1 VSLSEWM
8 STCATVLASG
18 AAIMSWRA
26 ARNSS
31 ASARHLT
38 QIEADRRHAALI
50 PEIKAQIVR
59 QRSGDTVLQFELVG
73 PREVLQLD
81 KVVIRTRPEGV
92 DWTEKTPEKH
102 RDEIGD
108 FAWGP
113 AQFRQGIDGN
123 PSRVASCVFD
133 DVVQST
139 LLQTSVEKSTAPSWW
154 DRNMW
159 DSRYEEHPMRLVFE
173 CVRGTDVWHVHIN
186 VSAATL
192 YRSAGGRIL

>member
-1 VSLSEWM
+1 MSISEWVG
-8 STCATVLASG
+8 TCATVLASG
-18 AAIMSWRA
+18 AATMSWLA

-38 QIEADRRHAALI
+38 QIEADRRHADLI
-50 PEIKAQIVR
+50 PEIEARIVR
-59 QRSGDTVLQFELVG
+59 QQSGDTVLQFELVG
-73 PREVLQLD
+73 PREVIQLD
-81 KVVIRTRPEGV
+81 KVVIRTRPEGA
-92 DWTEKTPEKH
+92 DWTEKH

-108 FAWGP
+108 YAWGP

-123 PSRVASCVFD
+123 PSRVASRAFD
-133 DVVQST
+133 DVVQGT

-154 DRNMW
+154 DRNTW
-159 DSRYEEHPMRLVFE
+159 DSRYEKHPMRLVFE

-192 YRSAGGRIL
+192 HPSAGGRIL